1 MPELQE
7 GENSV
12 PLPPPLPPPPAV
24 GPAVADT
31 DIDTGGDSTTSIPSQ
46 PPHQH
51 SSLSDGIQGESS
63 GSSVSAAVV
72 PASKGSSDANISI
85 KLPVPPEPSAP
96 ASSSRSEMPT
106 RPQPDPNTR
115 RRSRGQSISTSFS
128 PVGTNNSSPT
138 GTPTD
143 KISPTTRARSI
154 SQSISQQQS
163 TSDHSGTTKEEEL
176 PKPKDSLE
184 LSTLSSGD
192 SDEEA
197 GLTESARDR
206 RRKKKQRRR
215 GLGGLSSDGNRMRDV
230 HASSS
235 PTNINNHHH
244 HHATDEELAH
254 GTIINGIAVT
264 DAEKRAADQNV
275 MKDLAVNGLLI
286 GMWYLFSLC
295 ISVYNKWMFSEKHL
309 NFRFPLFVTS
319 FHMLVQ
325 FSLASLVMWY
335 FVQFRPGYVDPK
347 EKMKVE
353 RIRSSSSS
361 SNASPTRGGR
371 GEESRPLTTGDES
384 DSDDDVEDTR
394 VLANE
399 TQEPGPKKPIMTK
412 LFYAT
417 RIAPCGMATG
427 LDIGLGNMSL
437 KYISLAFYTMCKSS
451 SLAFVLIFAF
461 IFRLEKPTVK
471 LISVISVMT
480 IGVIMMVADEAAF
493 VLIGFILVMLAS
505 VLSGLRWSLT
515 QLLLLRN
522 PATSN
527 PFSSIFF
534 LAPVMFLSLLV
545 IAIPVEG
552 LGKFWARWT
561 ELAGEWGLLS
571 GIGMLIA
578 PGVVAFCMTASE
590 FALLRRTSVVTL
602 SICGIFKEV
611 VTITAST
618 TIFHDVLTPV
628 NITGLFVT
636 ILSIGGYNYI
646 KIKKMRGEA
655 VRGVLATEADDA
667 EGRRSLLFERRSL
680 ALNRA
685 SLESGRA

>member
-12 PLPPPLPPPPAV
+12 PLLPPPPGSLAV
-24 GPAVADT
+24 TDT
-31 DIDTGGDSTTSIPSQ
+31 SGSTASISNQ
-46 PPHQH
+46 SHQNQH

-63 GSSVSAAVV
+63 TAATSGS
-72 PASKGSSDANISI
+72 KDSSDAAANTLRS
-85 KLPVPPEPSAP
+85 LPPDPYSSSSSTSPAP

-106 RPQPDPNTR
+106 RPQPDINTR

-128 PVGTNNSSPT
+128 PVGTNNNPSPT

-143 KISPTTRARSI
+143 KVSPTTRARSV
-154 SQSISQQQS
+154 SQSIQQQQQS
-163 TSDHSGTTKEEEL
+163 TSDQPGTKEEEL

-192 SDEEA
+192 SDEES

-244 HHATDEELAH
+244 YHATDDEIAH

-264 DAEKRAADQNV
+264 DAEKRAADKNV
-275 MKDLAVNGLLI
+275 MKNLAINGLLI
-286 GMWYLFSLC
+286 GSWYIFSLC

-325 FSLASLVMWY
+325 FSLSSLVMWY

-347 EKMKVE
+347 EKKKIE

-361 SNASPTRGGR
+361 SNTSPTRGTGA
-371 GEESRPLTTGDES
+371 EESRPLNAGDDS
-384 DSDDDVEDTR
+384 DSDEDVEDTR

-412 LFYAT
+412 IFYAT

-545 IAIPVEG
+545 IAVPVEG
-552 LGKFWARWT
+552 LGKFWGRWM
-561 ELAGEWGLLS
+561 ELIGEWGIFS

-578 PGVVAFCMTASE
+578 PGIVAFCMTASE

-611 VTITAST
+611 VTITASA

-628 NITGLFVT
+628 NITGLLVT

-680 ALNRA
+680 ALNRS
-685 SLESGRA
+685 SLESGRP

>member
-7 GENSV
+7 GENSA
-12 PLPPPLPPPPAV
+12 PLPP
-24 GPAVADT
+24 GSSTAVAA
-31 DIDTGGDSTTSIPSQ
+31 GSTTSTSRQ
-46 PPHQH
+46 TPHSH
-51 SSLSDGIQGESS
+51 SSLSEGTQGDST
-63 GSSVSAAVV
+63 VAAA
-72 PASKGSSDANISI
+72 PADSSDANT
-85 KLPVPPEPSAP
+85 LRFPPPPDPSAP

-106 RPQPDPNTR
+106 RPQPDINTR

-128 PVGTNNSSPT
+128 PVGTQNSSPT

-143 KISPTTRARSI
+143 KVSPTTRARSI
-154 SQSISQQQS
+154 SQAIQQA
-163 TSDHSGTTKEEEL
+163 TSDQSGSKEEES

-215 GLGGLSSDGNRMRDV
+215 GFGGLSSDGGRMRDTN
-230 HASSS
+230 ALS
-235 PTNINNHHH
+235 PTNNHHH
-244 HHATDEELAH
+244 QHATDEELAH

-275 MKDLAVNGLLI
+275 MKDLAINCLLI

-309 NFRFPLFVTS
+309 DFRFPLFVTS

-335 FVQFRPGYVDPK
+335 FVQFRPGYVDPEKKKK
-347 EKMKVE
+347 ERVE
-353 RIRSSSSS
+353 SSSS
-361 SNASPTRGGR
+361 SNTSPTRGP
-371 GEESRPLTTGDES
+371 EESRPLTTGDNDS
-384 DSDDDVEDTR
+384 DSDEDVEDTR

-451 SLAFVLIFAF
+451 SLAFVLVFAF

-471 LISVISVMT
+471 LISVITVMT
-480 IGVIMMVADEAAF
+480 IGVVMMVADEAAF

-545 IAIPVEG
+545 IAVPVEG
-552 LGKFWARWT
+552 LGRFWGRWM
-561 ELAGEWGLLS
+561 ELVGEWGIFA
-571 GIGMLIA
+571 GVGMLIA

-611 VTITAST
+611 VTISASA

-628 NITGLFVT
+628 NITGLLVT

-685 SLESGRA
+685 SMESGRERT

>member
-1 MPELQE
+1 MADHEATSAST
-7 GENSV
+7 NSSSPAAI
-12 PLPPPLPPPPAV
+12 PLLPPPPV
-24 GPAVADT
+24 V
-31 DIDTGGDSTTSIPSQ
+31 TSVHHIP
-46 PPHQH
+46 H
-51 SSLSDGIQGESS
+51 SSLSQTTTAKTPQEEEIISS
-63 GSSVSAAVV
+63 KAPSNDTVIPLTS
-72 PASKGSSDANISI
+72 PHTSDSYF
-85 KLPVPPEPSAP
+85 PP
-96 ASSSRSEMPT
+96 SSSSASTSAMSGGRIPV
-106 RPQPDPNTR
+106 DIHAR

-128 PVGTNNSSPT
+128 PAGIQQRPSTP
-138 GTPTD
+138 GTPIDT
-143 KISPTTRARSI
+143 SPTTRARAI
-154 SQSISQQQS
+154 SQSLQNPP
-163 TSDHSGTTKEEEL
+163 TEHKEEQHHSD
-176 PKPKDSLE
+176 DSLE
-184 LSTLSSGD
+184 LSTISSGD

-206 RRKKKQRRR
+206 RRKKKQKRK
-215 GLGGLSSDGNRMRDV
+215 GFGGLSAEGGRMRDNAV
-230 HASSS
+230 SS
-235 PTNINNHHH
+235 PNHY
-244 HHATDEELAH
+244 HATEEDLAH

-264 DAEKRAADQNV
+264 SAEKRAADEHV
-275 MKDLAVNGLLI
+275 IKDLALNALLI
-286 GMWYLFSLC
+286 GMWYMFSLL

-309 NFRFPLFVTS
+309 NFRFPLFITS
-319 FHMLVQ
+319 IHMLVQ
-325 FSLASLVMWY
+325 FSLSSLVIWY
-335 FVQFRPGYVDPK
+335 FVQFRPGYVDPAEAK
-347 EKMKVE
+347 KK
-353 RIRSSSSS
+353 RIASSSESS
-361 SNASPTRGGR
+361 PSRRHS
-371 GEESRPLTTGDES
+371 ESRPLNTGDDS
-384 DSDDDVEDTR
+384 DSEDEEATQR
-394 VLANE
+394 LANE
-399 TQEPGPKKPIMTK
+399 TQSPGPKKPIMTK
-412 LFYAT
+412 LFYIT

-471 LISVISVMT
+471 LIAVISVMT

-505 VLSGLRWSLT
+505 ILSGLRWSLT

-534 LAPVMFLSLLV
+534 LAPVMFLSLIV
-545 IAIPVEG
+545 IAAPVEG
-552 LGKFWARWT
+552 IGKFLGRWG
-561 ELAGEWGLLS
+561 EIVSEWGLIP

-611 VTITAST
+611 VTISASA
-618 TIFHDVLTPV
+618 TIFHDILTPI
-628 NITGLFVT
+628 NITGLLIT
-636 ILSIGGYNYI
+636 ILSIAGYNYI

-655 VRGVLATEADDA
+655 VRDVLTSEAEDA

-685 SLESGRA
+685 SLEDEMRRSGEVVR

>member
-12 PLPPPLPPPPAV
+12 PLPPPA
-24 GPAVADT
+24 AVADT
-31 DIDTGGDSTTSIPSQ
+31 GGPTTSISNE
-46 PPHQH
+46 PHQH

-63 GSSVSAAVV
+63 ATAAST
-72 PASKGSSDANISI
+72 AKDSSDAGANTAST
-85 KLPVPPEPSAP
+85 LRFPPPPDLSSP

-106 RPQPDPNTR
+106 HTQPEKNSR

-128 PVGTNNSSPT
+128 PVGTNNSISPT

-143 KISPTTRARSI
+143 KVSPTTRARSV
-154 SQSISQQQS
+154 SQSIQQS
-163 TSDHSGTTKEEEL
+163 TPDQPGSKEEE
-176 PKPKDSLE
+176 PSKPKDSLE

-235 PTNINNHHH
+235 ATNNNHHH
-244 HHATDEELAH
+244 YHATDEELSH

-275 MKDLAVNGLLI
+275 IKNLAINCLLI
-286 GMWYLFSLC
+286 GLWYIFSLC

-325 FSLASLVMWY
+325 FSLSSLVMWY

-347 EKMKVE
+347 EKKKIE

-361 SNASPTRGGR
+361 SNASPTRDGGR
-371 GEESRPLTTGDES
+371 GGDEESRPLNAGDES
-384 DSDDDVEDTR
+384 DSDEDVEDTR

-412 LFYAT
+412 IFYAT

-505 VLSGLRWSLT
+505 ILSGLRWSLT

-534 LAPVMFLSLLV
+534 LAPVMFVSLLV
-545 IAIPVEG
+545 IAVPVEG
-552 LGKFWARWT
+552 LGKFWGRWM
-561 ELAGEWGLLS
+561 ELIGEWGIFP

-628 NITGLFVT
+628 NITGLLVT

>member
-7 GENSV
+7 DENSV
-12 PLPPPLPPPPAV
+12 PLLPPPPGLPTV
-24 GPAVADT
+24 AVAA
-31 DIDTGGDSTTSIPSQ
+31 GSTTSTISNQ
-46 PPHQH
+46 PPLPN
-51 SSLSDGIQGESS
+51 SSLSDGIQGDN
-63 GSSVSAAVV
+63 SVAAAA
-72 PASKGSSDANISI
+72 PKDSSDVNTLRFT
-85 KLPVPPEPSAP
+85 LPPDQSTP

-106 RPQPDPNTR
+106 RPQPDTNTGL
-115 RRSRGQSISTSFS
+115 RSRGQSISTSFS
-128 PVGTNNSSPT
+128 PVGTNTSSPT

-143 KISPTTRARSI
+143 KVSPTTRARSI
-154 SQSISQQQS
+154 SQSVQPS
-163 TSDHSGTTKEEEL
+163 TSDQPGTKEEEP

-215 GLGGLSSDGNRMRDV
+215 GLGGLSSEGGRMRDV

-235 PTNINNHHH
+235 PTNNHHH

-275 MKDLAVNGLLI
+275 VKDLAINCLLI
-286 GMWYLFSLC
+286 GSWYIFSLG

-309 NFRFPLFVTS
+309 DFRFPLFVTS

-325 FSLASLVMWY
+325 FSLSSLVMWY

-347 EKMKVE
+347 EKKKVE

-361 SNASPTRGGR
+361 SNASPNRGT
-371 GEESRPLTTGDES
+371 EESRPLNAGNES
-384 DSDDDVEDTR
+384 DSDEDVEDTR

-412 LFYAT
+412 IFYAT
-417 RIAPCGMATG
+417 RVAPCGMATG

-534 LAPVMFLSLLV
+534 LAPVMFISLLI

-552 LGKFWARWT
+552 LGRFWGRWMMLI
-561 ELAGEWGLLS
+561 EEWGVFP

-611 VTITAST
+611 VTISASA

-685 SLESGRA
+685 SLESGRDGRA

>member
-1 MPELQE
+1 MPDHE
-7 GENSV
+7 GNNNSSAP
-12 PLPPPLPPPPAV
+12 PLAPPPVSASTSHQPLHSSLSQASPNTTLREEEATSSEHPSNDTLTPSPLPPPP
-24 GPAVADT
+24 
-31 DIDTGGDSTTSIPSQ
+31 PSSYF
-46 PPHQH
+46 P
-51 SSLSDGIQGESS
+51 SSSS
-63 GSSVSAAVV
+63 SSASAM
-72 PASKGSSDANISI
+72 PGR
-85 KLPVPPEPSAP
+85 AP
-96 ASSSRSEMPT
+96 A
-106 RPQPDPNTR
+106 DIHAR

-128 PVGTNNSSPT
+128 AGAQQQSPSP

-143 KISPTTRARSI
+143 KVSPTARARAA
-154 SQSISQQQS
+154 SQSLQNP
-163 TSDHSGTTKEEEL
+163 TPEHKDENANSD
-176 PKPKDSLE
+176 DSLE
-184 LSTLSSGD
+184 LNTISSGD

-206 RRKKKQRRR
+206 RRKKKHKRR
-215 GLGGLSSDGNRMRDV
+215 GFGGLGSEGGRMRDN
-230 HASSS
+230 AASS
-235 PTNINNHHH
+235 PTHQ
-244 HHATDEELAH
+244 ATEEDLAH

-264 DAEKRAADQNV
+264 NAEKRAADEHV
-275 MKDLAVNGLLI
+275 VKDLAVNALLI
-286 GMWYLFSLC
+286 GMWYMFSLL

-319 FHMLVQ
+319 IHMLVQ
-325 FSLASLVMWY
+325 FSLSSLVIWY
-335 FVQFRPGYVDPK
+335 FVQFRPGYVDPETK
-347 EKMKVE
+347 RKHF
-353 RIRSSSSS
+353 SSSSDS
-361 SNASPTRGGR
+361 SPSQRPA
-371 GEESRPLTTGDES
+371 ESRPLNSGDHS
-384 DSDDDVEDTR
+384 DSEDEEETQN
-394 VLANE
+394 LANQ
-399 TQEPGPKKPIMTK
+399 TQSPGPKKPIMTK

-461 IFRLEKPTVK
+461 IFRLEKPTVR
-471 LISVISVMT
+471 LISVITVMT

-493 VLIGFILVMLAS
+493 VLIGFVLVMLAS
-505 VLSGLRWSLT
+505 ILSGLRWSLT

-534 LAPVMFLSLLV
+534 LAPVMFLSLIV

-552 LGKFWARWT
+552 IGKFLGRWG
-561 ELAGEWGLLS
+561 ELVGEWGIIS
-571 GIGMLIA
+571 GVGMLIA

-611 VTITAST
+611 VTISASA
-618 TIFHDVLTPV
+618 TIFHDILTPI

-636 ILSIGGYNYI
+636 ILSIAGYNYI

-655 VRGVLATEADDA
+655 VRDVLATEAEDA

-680 ALNRA
+680 ALNRSSLDGEFRR
-685 SLESGRA
+685 SLETGR

>member
-12 PLPPPLPPPPAV
+12 PLVPPPP
-24 GPAVADT
+24 T
-31 DIDTGGDSTTSIPSQ
+31 RGDSISLSNQ
-46 PPHQH
+46 PHQHQH
-51 SSLSDGIQGESS
+51 SSLSDGIQGDI
-63 GSSVSAAVV
+63 SAAAAS
-72 PASKGSSDANISI
+72 ASKDSSDAASNALRIS
-85 KLPVPPEPSAP
+85 PDPSAP
-96 ASSSRSEMPT
+96 ASSSSSEMPT
-106 RPQPDPNTR
+106 RPQPDINTR

-128 PVGTNNSSPT
+128 PVGTNNNSSPT

-143 KISPTTRARSI
+143 KVSPTTRARSI
-154 SQSISQQQS
+154 SQSITQQQQS
-163 TSDHSGTTKEEEL
+163 TSDQPGIKEEL

-235 PTNINNHHH
+235 PTNNNHHH
-244 HHATDEELAH
+244 HVTDDELAH

-275 MKDLAVNGLLI
+275 MKNIAINCLLI
-286 GMWYLFSLC
+286 GLWYLFSLC

-325 FSLASLVMWY
+325 FSLSSLVMWY

-347 EKMKVE
+347 EKKKIE

-361 SNASPTRGGR
+361 SNASPTRDGGR
-371 GEESRPLTTGDES
+371 GEESRPLTAVDES
-384 DSDDDVEDTR
+384 DSDEDVEDTR
-394 VLANE
+394 VLVNE

-412 LFYAT
+412 VFYAT

-534 LAPVMFLSLLV
+534 LAPVMFVSLLV
-545 IAIPVEG
+545 IAEI
-552 LGKFWARWT
+552 
-561 ELAGEWGLLS
+561 
-571 GIGMLIA
+571 
-578 PGVVAFCMTASE
+578 
-590 FALLRRTSVVTL
+590 
-602 SICGIFKEV
+602 
-611 VTITAST
+611 
-618 TIFHDVLTPV
+618 
-628 NITGLFVT
+628 
-636 ILSIGGYNYI
+636 
-646 KIKKMRGEA
+646 
-655 VRGVLATEADDA
+655 
-667 EGRRSLLFERRSL
+667 
-680 ALNRA
+680 
-685 SLESGRA
+685 GRAHV

>member
-1 MPELQE
+1 MAGHEATSTSTKSSSPAVTSL
-7 GENSV
+7 
-12 PLPPPLPPPPAV
+12 LPPPPAV
-24 GPAVADT
+24 TPAHH
-31 DIDTGGDSTTSIPSQ
+31 IP
-46 PPHQH
+46 H
-51 SSLSDGIQGESS
+51 SSLSQITAKTPQEEEIISS
-63 GSSVSAAVV
+63 
-72 PASKGSSDANISI
+72 K
-85 KLPVPPEPSAP
+85 PPSNDTVIPLTSP
-96 ASSSRSEMPT
+96 HTLDSYFPSSSSSASASASAMSGGRIPV
-106 RPQPDPNTR
+106 DIHAR

-128 PVGTNNSSPT
+128 PAGIQQRPSTP
-138 GTPTD
+138 GTPID
-143 KISPTTRARSI
+143 VSPTTRARAV
-154 SQSISQQQS
+154 SQSLQNPS
-163 TSDHSGTTKEEEL
+163 TEHKEEQHHSD
-176 PKPKDSLE
+176 DSLE
-184 LSTLSSGD
+184 LNTISSGD

-206 RRKKKQRRR
+206 RRKKKQKRK
-215 GLGGLSSDGNRMRDV
+215 GFGGLSAEGGRMRDNS
-230 HASSS
+230 ASS
-235 PTNINNHHH
+235 PNHY
-244 HHATDEELAH
+244 HATEEELAH

-264 DAEKRAADQNV
+264 SAEKRAADQHV
-275 MKDLAVNGLLI
+275 IKDLALNAFLI
-286 GMWYLFSLC
+286 GMWYMFSLL

-309 NFRFPLFVTS
+309 NFRFPLFITS
-319 FHMLVQ
+319 IHMLVQ
-325 FSLASLVMWY
+325 FSLSSLVIWY
-335 FVQFRPGYVDPK
+335 FVQFRPGYVDPAEAK
-347 EKMKVE
+347 KKH
-353 RIRSSSSS
+353 IASSSSES
-361 SNASPTRGGR
+361 SPSRR
-371 GEESRPLTTGDES
+371 HSESRPLNTGEDSGSEDE
-384 DSDDDVEDTR
+384 EATQR
-394 VLANE
+394 LANE
-399 TQEPGPKKPIMTK
+399 TQSPGPKKPIMTK
-412 LFYAT
+412 LFYVT

-471 LISVISVMT
+471 LVAVISVMT

-505 VLSGLRWSLT
+505 ILSGLRWSLT

-534 LAPVMFLSLLV
+534 LAPVMFLSLIV
-545 IAIPVEG
+545 IAAPVEG
-552 LGKFWARWT
+552 IGRFLGRWG
-561 ELAGEWGLLS
+561 EIVSEWGLLP

-611 VTITAST
+611 VTISASA
-618 TIFHDVLTPV
+618 TIFHDILTPI
-628 NITGLFVT
+628 NITGLLIT
-636 ILSIGGYNYI
+636 ILSIAGYNYI

-655 VRGVLATEADDA
+655 VRDVLTSETEDA

-685 SLESGRA
+685 SLEDEMRRSGEIVR

>member
-1 MPELQE
+1 
-7 GENSV
+7 
-12 PLPPPLPPPPAV
+12 
-24 GPAVADT
+24 
-31 DIDTGGDSTTSIPSQ
+31 
-46 PPHQH
+46 
-51 SSLSDGIQGESS
+51 
-63 GSSVSAAVV
+63 
-72 PASKGSSDANISI
+72 
-85 KLPVPPEPSAP
+85 
-96 ASSSRSEMPT
+96 MPT
-106 RPQPDPNTR
+106 RPQPDINTR

-128 PVGTNNSSPT
+128 PVGTNNNPSPT

-143 KISPTTRARSI
+143 KVSPTTRARSV
-154 SQSISQQQS
+154 SQSIQQQQQS
-163 TSDHSGTTKEEEL
+163 TSDQPGTKEEEL

-192 SDEEA
+192 SDEES

-244 HHATDEELAH
+244 YHATDDEIAH

-264 DAEKRAADQNV
+264 DAEKRAADKNV
-275 MKDLAVNGLLI
+275 MKNLAINGLLI
-286 GMWYLFSLC
+286 GSWYIFSLC

-325 FSLASLVMWY
+325 FSLSSLVMWY

-347 EKMKVE
+347 EKKKIE

-361 SNASPTRGGR
+361 SNASPTRGTGA
-371 GEESRPLTTGDES
+371 EESRPLNAGDDS
-384 DSDDDVEDTR
+384 DSDEDVEDTR

-412 LFYAT
+412 IFYAT

-545 IAIPVEG
+545 IAVPVEG
-552 LGKFWARWT
+552 LGKFWGRWM
-561 ELAGEWGLLS
+561 ELIGEWGIFS

-578 PGVVAFCMTASE
+578 PGIVAFCMTASE

-611 VTITAST
+611 VTITASA

-628 NITGLFVT
+628 NITGLLVT

-680 ALNRA
+680 ALNRS
-685 SLESGRA
+685 SLESGRP

>member
-1 MPELQE
+1 MPAT
-7 GENSV
+7 
-12 PLPPPLPPPPAV
+12 LPAEKH
-24 GPAVADT
+24 A
-31 DIDTGGDSTTSIPSQ
+31 
-46 PPHQH
+46 
-51 SSLSDGIQGESS
+51 
-63 GSSVSAAVV
+63 
-72 PASKGSSDANISI
+72 
-85 KLPVPPEPSAP
+85 
-96 ASSSRSEMPT
+96 
-106 RPQPDPNTR
+106 R

-128 PVGTNNSSPT
+128 PIGSQQSSTPV
-138 GTPTD
+138 TPTAATD
-143 KISPTTRARSI
+143 RVSRARTL
-154 SQSISQQQS
+154 SQSRQTPTSDQS
-163 TSDHSGTTKEEEL
+163 TNKEEIVSE
-176 PKPKDSLE
+176 DSLE
-184 LSTLSSGD
+184 LNTLSSGD

-206 RRKKKQRRR
+206 RRRKKQKKR
-215 GLGGLSSDGNRMRDV
+215 GLGGLSSEGGRMRDNNA
-230 HASSS
+230 ASS
-235 PTNINNHHH
+235 PPN
-244 HHATDEELAH
+244 DEELVH

-264 DAEKRAADQNV
+264 NAEKRAADENV
-275 MKDLAVNGLLI
+275 VKNLAVNALLI
-286 GMWYLFSLC
+286 GMWYMFSLL

-319 FHMLVQ
+319 FHMLMQ
-325 FSLASLVMWY
+325 FTLSGLVMWY
-335 FVQFRPGYVDPK
+335 FVQFRPGYVDPGSK
-347 EKMKVE
+347 KKD
-353 RIRSSSSS
+353 IPSSSSGES
-361 SNASPTRGGR
+361 SPTRR
-371 GEESRPLTTGDES
+371 TGESQPLTTGDDS
-384 DSDDDVEDTR
+384 DSEDEQDTR
-394 VLANE
+394 RLANQ

-493 VLIGFILVMLAS
+493 ILIGFVLVMLAS

-534 LAPVMFLSLLV
+534 LAPVMFLSLIV

-552 LGKFWARWT
+552 IGKFWGRWS
-561 ELAGEWGLLS
+561 ELVAEWGIVY
-571 GIGMLIA
+571 GVGMLIA
-578 PGVVAFCMTASE
+578 PGIVAFCMTASE

-611 VTITAST
+611 VTISASA
-618 TIFHDVLTPV
+618 TIFHDILTPI
-628 NITGLFVT
+628 NITGLMVT
-636 ILSIGGYNYI
+636 ILSIVGYNYI

-655 VRGVLATEADDA
+655 VRDVLASEVEDA

-685 SLESGRA
+685 SLESDRRRSAEVAR